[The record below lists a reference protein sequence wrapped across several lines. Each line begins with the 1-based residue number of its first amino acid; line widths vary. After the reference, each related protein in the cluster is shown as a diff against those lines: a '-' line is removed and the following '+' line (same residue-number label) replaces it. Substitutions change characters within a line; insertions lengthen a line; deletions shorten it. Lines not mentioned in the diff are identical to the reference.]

1 MYDPL
6 LEELSVLLRRTWGH
20 AGVGIRHIYVE
31 ETGEPE
37 PGPCI
42 EDIELPQPVINA
54 LKSRGIER
62 LYKFQYEAVKKIMD
76 GDNVVIVAGTG
87 TGKTEA
93 FLIPLIKLSFE
104 EKMRPVS
111 LLLYPTKALARDQL
125 ARIHGVLGFGGV
137 TAAVYDGDTPA
148 RDRRRIGS
156 SPPHILVTNPDM
168 IHVGLVLSPAIRS
181 FIRSAKVMV
190 FDELHVY
197 EGVLGAHVRAI
208 IERIRRHRRGR
219 RPQFIGVSAT
229 IGNPKEHAET
239 LFDAGV
245 EVVEG
250 PRRRK
255 GIAYH
260 VLVSAGKLS
269 RWTVAA
275 GLASML
281 IDLGLRVLVFTDS
294 QQMAELISRI
304 ARSYGKQL
312 LVHRAGLKPED
323 RRMVEHK
330 LRTGEAQGVVAT
342 PTLELGIDIG
352 YLDAVIMVAPPP
364 SYAKYLQRAGRAGRR
379 GRIGYVFTILGDD
392 PIDAYYERNPE
403 RFYGQ
408 EIPPSYLEP
417 DNEEVLKIHALAL
430 LLQERRVIAKYLREP
445 WRRALDSLVYER
457 LAVKIVDRY
466 VVNWRSAFKVFR
478 ENYMSI
484 RGAGPQVRIIDRD
497 TGEVIGY
504 RELPQAILDLHKDAI
519 YLCSGKIYESLGIDP
534 KNRVAYV
541 RRLPDDTPYYTR
553 PLYSVDVMDYDT
565 VMERTTSRCIPLT
578 YARVILKIVVEGYV
592 LRNYYDTGK
601 KGYKNWLDE
610 PVSYSY
616 VTRAVFA
623 KYPVNEEWDWIS
635 NAEAFHAI
643 EHAVISAA
651 RPVCGAGLG
660 DMGGISYPSGDIV
673 FYDAAPGGSG
683 LARLLYMRYE
693 KAEDIAYEIMARC
706 DCLDGCPR
714 CIYSPYCG
722 NNNQILSRTKALYM
736 LGLIRR
742 NRYRLP
748 APLAEKYGK
757 GIV

>member
-1 MYDPL
+1 MLDPL
-6 LEELSVLLRRTWGH
+6 LEELSVLIRKAWGG
-20 AGVGIRHIYVE
+20 AGAGIRHVYVE

-37 PGPCI
+37 PGPSI
-42 EDIELPQPVINA
+42 EDLDLPGPVIEA
-54 LKSRGIER
+54 LKNRGIKR
-62 LYKFQYEAVKKIMD
+62 LYKFQYEAIKKIMD
-76 GDNVVIVAGTG
+76 GYNVVIVAGTG

-93 FLIPLIKLSFE
+93 FLIPLIKFGLE
-104 EKMRPVS
+104 TKRKPVS

-137 TAAVYDGDTPA
+137 TAAVYDGDTPSK
-148 RDRRRIGS
+148 DRRRIS
-156 SPPHILVTNPDM
+156 REPPHILVTNPDM
-168 IHVGLVLSPAIRS
+168 IHVGLVLSNPIRS
-181 FIRSAKVMV
+181 FIRSARVMV

-208 IERIRRHRRGR
+208 IERIKRHRRGR
-219 RPQFIGVSAT
+219 TPQYIGVSAT

-239 LFDAGV
+239 LFDSPV

-255 GIAYH
+255 GTAYH
-260 VLVSAGKLS
+260 VLVSAGRLS

-294 QQMAELISRI
+294 QQMAELVARI

-323 RRMVEHK
+323 RRAVEYK

-352 YLDAVIMVAPPP
+352 YLDAVVMVAPPP
-364 SYAKYLQRAGRAGRR
+364 SFAKYLQRAGRAGRR
-379 GRIGYVFTILGDD
+379 GRTGYIFTILSDD

-403 RFYGQ
+403 RFYNQ

-417 DNEEVLKIHALAL
+417 DNEEVLKIHGLAL
-430 LLQERRVIAKYLREP
+430 LLQERIVFGRYLREP

-457 LAVKIVDRY
+457 LAVKIADRY
-466 VVNWRSAFKVFR
+466 IVNWRPAFKIFR

-484 RGAGPQVRIIDRD
+484 RGAGPQVRIIDRE

-534 KNRVAYV
+534 VRRVAYV
-541 RRLPDDTPYYTR
+541 RRLPDNTPYYTR
-553 PLYSVDVMDYDT
+553 PLYSVDVVDYDII
-565 VMERTTSRCIPLT
+565 MERTTSRGIPLA
-578 YARVILKIVVEGYV
+578 YARAALKIVVEGYV
-592 LRNYYDTGK
+592 LRNYYETGK
-601 KGYKNWLDE
+601 KGIKNWLDE

-623 KYPVNEEWDWIS
+623 KYPVNEEWDWMS

-673 FYDAAPGGSG
+673 YYDAAPGGSG
-683 LARLLYMRYE
+683 LARLLYERYE

-736 LGLIRR
+736 LGLVRK
-742 NRYRLP
+742 NKYRLP
-748 APLAEKYGK
+748 APLEDRYGK
-757 GIV
+757 AIV

>member
-1 MYDPL
+1 MHDPL
-6 LEELSVLLRRTWGH
+6 LEELSILIKRAWSG
-20 AGVGIRHIYVE
+20 AGAGIRHVYVE

-37 PGPCI
+37 PGPGI
-42 EDIELPQPVINA
+42 EDLDLPEPVIEA
-54 LKSRGIER
+54 LRNRGIRR
-62 LYKFQYEAVKKIMD
+62 LYRFQYEAIKKIMD
-76 GDNVVIVAGTG
+76 GYNVVIVAGTG

-93 FLIPLIKLSFE
+93 FLIPLIKLGLE
-104 EKMRPVS
+104 TRMKPVS

-137 TAAVYDGDTPA
+137 TAAVYDGDTPSKE
-148 RDRRRIGS
+148 RRRIS
-156 SPPHILVTNPDM
+156 REPPHILVTNPDM
-168 IHVGLVLSPAIRS
+168 IHVGLVLSNPIRS
-181 FIRSAKVMV
+181 FIRSARIMV

-208 IERIRRHRRGR
+208 IERIKRHRRGR
-219 RPQFIGVSAT
+219 TPQFIGVSAT
-229 IGNPKEHAET
+229 IGNPKEHAEA
-239 LFDAGV
+239 LFSSPV

-255 GIAYH
+255 GTAYH

-294 QQMAELISRI
+294 QQMAELVARI
-304 ARSYGKQL
+304 AKSYGKQL

-323 RRMVEHK
+323 RRAVEHK

-352 YLDAVIMVAPPP
+352 YLDAVVMVAPPP
-364 SYAKYLQRAGRAGRR
+364 SFAKYLQRAGRAGRR
-379 GRIGYVFTILGDD
+379 GRTGYIFTILSDD

-403 RFYGQ
+403 RFYNQ

-417 DNEEVLKIHALAL
+417 DNEEVLKIHGLAL
-430 LLQERRVIAKYLREP
+430 LLQERVVFGRYLRDP

-457 LAVKIVDRY
+457 LAVKIADRY
-466 VVNWRSAFKVFR
+466 IVNWRPAFKIFR

-484 RGAGPQVRIIDRD
+484 RGAGPQVRIIDRE

-534 KNRVAYV
+534 VKRVAYV

-553 PLYSVDVMDYDT
+553 PLYSVDVVDYDII
-565 VMERTTSRCIPLT
+565 MERTTSRGIPLA
-578 YARVILKIVVEGYV
+578 YARAALKIVVEGYV
-592 LRNYYDTGK
+592 LRNYYEAGK
-601 KGYKNWLDE
+601 KGIKNWLDE

-623 KYPVNEEWDWIS
+623 KYPVNEEWDWMS

-683 LARLLYMRYE
+683 LARLLYDRYE

-722 NNNQILSRTKALYM
+722 NNNQVLSRTKALYM
-736 LGLIRR
+736 LGLVRK
-742 NRYRLP
+742 NKYRLP
-748 APLAEKYGK
+748 APLEDRYGK
-757 GIV
+757 AIV